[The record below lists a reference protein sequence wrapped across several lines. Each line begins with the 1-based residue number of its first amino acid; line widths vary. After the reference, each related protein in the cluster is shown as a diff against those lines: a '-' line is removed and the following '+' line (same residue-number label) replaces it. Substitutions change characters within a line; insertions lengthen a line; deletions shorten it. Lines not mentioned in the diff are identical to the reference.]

1 MYGAR
6 SCCLA
11 LPLCKEFQ
19 MQNYFLPPRIE
30 FGEGAIQNLG
40 EHVKG
45 LGSKKPL
52 LVSDAGVINA
62 GILAKAID
70 ALEASGLPSATY
82 SDIEP
87 NPTDVSI
94 TDGVEVYKSETC
106 DSVIAV
112 GGGSVMD
119 AAKTIR
125 LLTTHEP
132 PLEPYYADVGGV
144 ERVRGDMPPLIC
156 VPTTAG
162 TGSEVSQGA
171 IITDTSFNTTDRWRK
186 RAIVTPFNMSNIAL
200 LDPGIT
206 LDMPPALTAATGMD
220 AITHGI
226 EAYVATKYHPIAE
239 GVALQALRMLSA
251 NIQKVYHDGRD
262 VTARGEML
270 LGSCMAAF
278 SFQKGLGAV
287 HSLAH
292 QLSTDAPIP
301 HGVANAIL
309 LPPVMEFNFSDAT
322 EKYAEIAR
330 ALGID
335 TSGMDSSEAGNAA
348 IDKIRAFNTE
358 LNMPGGLGAAGL
370 DRQKIPKLAA
380 DAMLDHCHK
389 FNPRVC
395 TEADMVALFEAAF

>member
-1 MYGAR
+1 MH
-6 SCCLA
+6 
-11 LPLCKEFQ
+11 
-19 MQNYFLPPRIE
+19 NYFLPPRIE
-30 FGEGAIQNLG
+30 FGDGTIQNLG
-40 EHVKG
+40 EHVKAFDG
-45 LGSKKPL
+45 KKPL
-52 LVSDAGVINA
+52 LVSDTGVINA
-62 GILAKAID
+62 GILAKAIEALD
-70 ALEASGLPSATY
+70 AVGLSHTTY

-87 NPTDVSI
+87 NPTDISI
-94 TDGVEVYKSETC
+94 TDGVEAYKAEAC
-106 DSVIAV
+106 DVVIAV

-119 AAKTIR
+119 AAKAIR

-132 PLEPYYADVGGV
+132 PLEPYYADVGGL
-144 ERVRGDMPPLIC
+144 ERIRDNMPPLIC

-162 TGSEVSQGA
+162 TGSEVSQGS
-171 IITDTSFNTTDRWRK
+171 IITDTSLNTTDRWRK
-186 RAIVTPFNMSNIAL
+186 RALVTPFNMSNIAL

-206 LDMPPALTAATGMD
+206 LGMPPALTAATGMD

-251 NIQKVYHDGRD
+251 NIQKVYHDGSD
-262 VTARGEML
+262 VAARGEML

-309 LPPVMEFNFSDAT
+309 LPPVMEFNFSHAR
-322 EKYAEIAR
+322 EKYAEVAR

-335 TSGMDSSEAGNAA
+335 TSDMDIDEAGHAA
-348 IDKIRAFNTE
+348 IDKIKAYNIE
-358 LNMPGGLGAAGL
+358 LNMPTGLGAAGL
-370 DRQKIPKLAA
+370 DQEKIPKLGA

-389 FNPRVC
+389 FNPREC
-395 TEADMVALFEAAF
+395 TEEDMVALFEAAF

>member
-1 MYGAR
+1 
-6 SCCLA
+6 
-11 LPLCKEFQ
+11 

-40 EHVKG
+40 EHVKAFE
-45 LGSKKPL
+45 SKKPL

-62 GILAKAID
+62 GILAKAVD
-70 ALEASGLPSATY
+70 ALDASGLSSAIY

-87 NPTDVSI
+87 NPADVSI
-94 TDGVEVYKSETC
+94 TDGVEVYKSEAC

-119 AAKTIR
+119 AAKAIR
-125 LLTTHEP
+125 LLTTHQP

-144 ERVRGDMPPLIC
+144 ERIRGDTPPLIC

-171 IITDTSFNTTDRWRK
+171 IITDTSLSTTDRWRK

-251 NIQKVYHDGRD
+251 NIQKVYHDGGD

-270 LGSCMAAF
+270 FGSCMAAF

-309 LPPVMEFNFSDAT
+309 LPPVMEFNFSYAT

-335 TSGMDSSEAGNAA
+335 TSGMDSSEAGKAA
-348 IDKIRAFNTE
+348 IDKIRAFNAE
-358 LNMPGGLGAAGL
+358 LNMPKGLGDAGL
-370 DRQKIPKLAA
+370 NREKIPKLGA

-395 TEADMVALFEAAF
+395 TEEDMVALFEAAF

>member
-1 MYGAR
+1 
-6 SCCLA
+6 
-11 LPLCKEFQ
+11 

-30 FGEGAIQNLG
+30 FGDGAIQNLG
-40 EHVKG
+40 EHIKSFG
-45 LGSKKPL
+45 CKRPL
-52 LVSDAGVINA
+52 LVSDAGVMNA

-70 ALEASGLPSATY
+70 ALNTSGLTHATY

-87 NPTDVSI
+87 NPTDLSI
-94 TDGVEVYKSETC
+94 NDGVEAYKSEAC
-106 DSVIAV
+106 DVVIAV

-119 AAKTIR
+119 AAKAIR
-125 LLTTHEP
+125 LLTTHAP
-132 PLEPYYADVGGV
+132 PLEPYYADVGGID
-144 ERVRGDMPPLIC
+144 RIRGDMPPLIC

-171 IITDTSFNTTDRWRK
+171 IITDTSLNTTDRWRK

-206 LDMPPALTAATGMD
+206 LGMPPALTAATGMD

-251 NIQKVYHDGRD
+251 NIQKAYHAGSD

-270 LGSCMAAF
+270 LGACMAAF
-278 SFQKGLGAV
+278 AFQKGLGAV

-309 LPPVMEFNFSDAT
+309 LPPVMEFNFSHAT

-335 TSGMDSSEAGNAA
+335 TSDMDNAEAGHAA
-348 IDKIRAFNTE
+348 IDKIKGFNAE
-358 LNMPGGLGAAGL
+358 LNMPKGLGDAGL
-370 DRQKIPKLAA
+370 DRAKIPKLGA

-395 TEADMVALFEAAF
+395 TEADMVALFTAAF

>member
-1 MYGAR
+1 
-6 SCCLA
+6 
-11 LPLCKEFQ
+11 
-19 MQNYFLPPRIE
+19 MQNYLLPPRIE
-30 FGEGAIQNLG
+30 FGDGAIQNLG
-40 EHVKG
+40 EHVKTFEC
-45 LGSKKPL
+45 KKPL

-62 GILAKAID
+62 GILAKAVD
-70 ALEASGLPSATY
+70 ALETSGLMHATY

-87 NPTDVSI
+87 NPTDLSI
-94 TDGVEVYKSETC
+94 TDGVEAYKSEAC
-106 DSVIAV
+106 DVVIAV

-119 AAKTIR
+119 AAKAIR
-125 LLTTHEP
+125 LLTTHDP
-132 PLEPYYADVGGV
+132 PLEPYYADVGGI
-144 ERVRGDMPPLIC
+144 ERIRDDMPPLIC

-171 IITDTSFNTTDRWRK
+171 IITDTSFSTTDRWRK

-206 LDMPPALTAATGMD
+206 LGMPPALTAATGMD

-251 NIQKVYHDGRD
+251 NIEKVYHDGRD

-270 LGSCMAAF
+270 FGSCMAAF

-309 LPPVMEFNFSDAT
+309 LPPVMEFNFSHAT
-322 EKYAEIAR
+322 EKYAEVAR

-335 TSGMDSSEAGNAA
+335 TSNMDSSEAGYAA
-348 IDKIRAFNTE
+348 INKIRAFNTE
-358 LNMPGGLGAAGL
+358 LNMPKGLGEAGL
-370 DRQKIPKLAA
+370 ARKKIPKLGA

>member
-1 MYGAR
+1 
-6 SCCLA
+6 
-11 LPLCKEFQ
+11 

-30 FGEGAIQNLG
+30 FGDGAIQNLG
-40 EHVKG
+40 EHIKSFG
-45 LGSKKPL
+45 CKRPL

-70 ALEASGLPSATY
+70 ALNASGLTHTTY

-87 NPTDVSI
+87 NPTDLSI
-94 TDGVEVYKSETC
+94 NDGVEAYKSEAC
-106 DSVIAV
+106 DVVIAV

-119 AAKTIR
+119 AAKAIR
-125 LLTTHEP
+125 LLTTHAP

-144 ERVRGDMPPLIC
+144 DRIRDDMPPLVC

-162 TGSEVSQGA
+162 TGSEVSQGS
-171 IITDTSFNTTDRWRK
+171 IITDTSLNTTDRWRK

-206 LDMPPALTAATGMD
+206 LGMPPALTAATGMD

-251 NIQKVYHDGRD
+251 NIQKAYHEGGD

-270 LGSCMAAF
+270 LGACMAAF
-278 SFQKGLGAV
+278 AFQKGLGAV

-309 LPPVMEFNFSDAT
+309 LPPVMEFNFSHAT

-335 TSGMDSSEAGNAA
+335 TSDMDNAEAGHAA
-348 IDKIRAFNTE
+348 IDKIRGFNAK
-358 LNMPGGLGAAGL
+358 LNMPKGLGDAGL
-370 DRQKIPKLAA
+370 DRAKIPKLGA

-395 TEADMVALFEAAF
+395 TEADMVALFTAAF

>member
-1 MYGAR
+1 ML
-6 SCCLA
+6 S
-11 LPLCKEFQ
+11 
-19 MQNYFLPPRIE
+19 YFLPPRIE
-30 FGEGAIQNLG
+30 FGDGTIQDLG
-40 EHVKG
+40 EHVKAFDG
-45 LGSKKPL
+45 RKPFV
-52 LVSDAGVINA
+52 VSDAGVINA
-62 GILAKAID
+62 GILAKATEALD
-70 ALEASGLPSATY
+70 AAGLGYATY

-87 NPTDVSI
+87 NPTDLSI
-94 TDGVEVYKSETC
+94 ADGVEVYKTEAC
-106 DSVIAV
+106 DVVVAV

-119 AAKTIR
+119 AAKAIR

-132 PLEPYYADVGGV
+132 PLEPYYSDVGGID
-144 ERVRGDMPPLIC
+144 RIRDDMPPLIC

-162 TGSEVSQGA
+162 TGSEVSQGS
-171 IITDTSFNTTDRWRK
+171 IITDTSLNTTNRWRK
-186 RAIVTPFNMSNIAL
+186 RAIVTPFNMANIAL

-206 LDMPPALTAATGMD
+206 VGMPPALTAATGMD

-239 GVALQALRMLSA
+239 GVALQALKILSA
-251 NIQKVYHDGRD
+251 NIQKVYHDGED
-262 VTARGEML
+262 VEARGEML

-309 LPPVMEFNFSDAT
+309 LPPVMEFNFSHAT
-322 EKYAEIAR
+322 EKYAEVAR

-335 TSGMDSSEAGNAA
+335 TAGMDIDEAGNAA
-348 IDKIRAFNTE
+348 IAKIREYNVA
-358 LNMPGGLGAAGL
+358 LKMPAGLGAAGL
-370 DRQKIPKLAA
+370 DRQKIPKLGA

-389 FNPRVC
+389 FNPRLC
-395 TEADMVALFEAAF
+395 KEADMVALFEAAF

>member
-1 MYGAR
+1 
-6 SCCLA
+6 
-11 LPLCKEFQ
+11 

-30 FGEGAIQNLG
+30 FGDGAIQNLG
-40 EHVKG
+40 EHVKAFDG
-45 LGSKKPL
+45 KKPL
-52 LVSDAGVINA
+52 LVSDIGIINA

-70 ALEASGLPSATY
+70 ALEASGLLSATY
-82 SDIEP
+82 ADIEP
-87 NPTDVSI
+87 NPTDISI
-94 TDGVEVYKSETC
+94 THGVEVYKSEAC
-106 DSVIAV
+106 DVVIAV

-119 AAKTIR
+119 AAKAIR
-125 LLTTHEP
+125 LLTSHAP

-144 ERVRGDMPPLIC
+144 ERIRGDMPPLIC

-171 IITDTSFNTTDRWRK
+171 IITDTSLSTTNRWRK
-186 RAIVTPFNMSNIAL
+186 RAIVTPFNMSDIAL
-200 LDPGIT
+200 LDPEIT
-206 LDMPPALTAATGMD
+206 LGMPPALTAATGMD

-251 NIQKVYHDGRD
+251 NILKVYYDGGD

-270 LGSCMAAF
+270 FGSCMAAF

-309 LPPVMEFNFSDAT
+309 LPPVMEFNFSHAT

-335 TSGMDSSEAGNAA
+335 TSGMDSSEAARAA

-358 LNMPGGLGAAGL
+358 LNMPTGLGDAGL
-370 DRQKIPKLAA
+370 DQKKIPKLGA

-395 TEADMVALFEAAF
+395 TEEDMVALFEVAF

>member
-1 MYGAR
+1 ML
-6 SCCLA
+6 S
-11 LPLCKEFQ
+11 
-19 MQNYFLPPRIE
+19 YFLPPRIE
-30 FGEGAIQNLG
+30 FGDGTIQNLG
-40 EHVKG
+40 EHVKALDG
-45 LGSKKPL
+45 KKPL

-62 GILAKAID
+62 GILAKAIEALD
-70 ALEASGLPSATY
+70 AAGLAHATY

-87 NPTDVSI
+87 NPTDLSI
-94 TDGVEVYKSETC
+94 THGVDVYKTEAC
-106 DSVIAV
+106 DVVIAV

-119 AAKTIR
+119 AAKAIR
-125 LLTTHEP
+125 LLTTHAP

-144 ERVRGDMPPLIC
+144 ERIRGDMPPLIC
-156 VPTTAG
+156 IPTTAG

-171 IITDTSFNTTDRWRK
+171 IITDTTLQTTDRWRK
-186 RAIVTPFNMSNIAL
+186 RAIVTPFNMANIAL

-206 LDMPPALTAATGMD
+206 LGMPPALTAATGMD

-239 GVALQALRMLSA
+239 GVALQSLKMLSA
-251 NIQKVYHDGRD
+251 NIQQVYHNGED

-309 LPPVMEFNFSDAT
+309 LPPVMVFNFSHAT

-335 TSGMDSSEAGNAA
+335 TTDMDSNEAGNAA
-348 IDKIRAFNTE
+348 IDKIREFNTE
-358 LNMPGGLGAAGL
+358 LKMPAGLGAAGL
-370 DRQKIPKLAA
+370 DRVKIPKLGA

-389 FNPRVC
+389 FNPREC
-395 TEADMVALFEAAF
+395 TETDMVALFEAAF

>member
-1 MYGAR
+1 MQ
-6 SCCLA
+6 
-11 LPLCKEFQ
+11 KFQ

-30 FGEGAIQNLG
+30 FGDGAIQNLG
-40 EHVKG
+40 EHVKAFE
-45 LGSKKPL
+45 SKKPL

-62 GILAKAID
+62 GILAKAVD
-70 ALEASGLPSATY
+70 ALAASGLPSATY
-82 SDIEP
+82 SDIDP
-87 NPTDVSI
+87 NPTDISI
-94 TDGVEVYKSETC
+94 TDGVEVYTSEAC
-106 DSVIAV
+106 DAVIAV

-119 AAKTIR
+119 AAKAIR
-125 LLTTHEP
+125 LLTTHAP
-132 PLEPYYADVGGV
+132 PLEPYYADVGGI
-144 ERVRGDMPPLIC
+144 ERIRGDMPPLIC

-206 LDMPPALTAATGMD
+206 LGMPPALTAATGMD

-251 NIQKVYHDGRD
+251 NIQKVYHNGGD

-270 LGSCMAAF
+270 FGSCMAAF

-309 LPPVMEFNFSDAT
+309 LPPVMEFNFSHAT
-322 EKYAEIAR
+322 EKYAEVAR

-335 TSGMDSSEAGNAA
+335 TSGMDDDEAGHAA
-348 IDKIRAFNTE
+348 IDKIRAFNAE
-358 LNMPGGLGAAGL
+358 LNMPKGLGDAGL
-370 DRQKIPKLAA
+370 EEKKIPKLGA

-395 TEADMVALFEAAF
+395 TEKDMVALFEAAF

>member
-1 MYGAR
+1 
-6 SCCLA
+6 
-11 LPLCKEFQ
+11 

-30 FGEGAIQNLG
+30 FGDGAIQNLG
-40 EHVKG
+40 EHIKSFG
-45 LGSKKPL
+45 CKRPL
-52 LVSDAGVINA
+52 LVSDAGVMNA
-62 GILAKAID
+62 GILAKAIE
-70 ALEASGLPSATY
+70 ALHASGLPSVTY
-82 SDIEP
+82 LDIEP
-87 NPTDVSI
+87 NPTDLSI
-94 TDGVEVYKSETC
+94 NDGVAAYKSEAC
-106 DSVIAV
+106 DIVIAV

-119 AAKTIR
+119 AAKAIR
-125 LLTTHEP
+125 LLTTHAP
-132 PLEPYYADVGGV
+132 PLEPYYADVGGI
-144 ERVRGDMPPLIC
+144 ERIRGDMPPLIC

-171 IITDTSFNTTDRWRK
+171 IITDTSLNTTDRWRK

-206 LDMPPALTAATGMD
+206 LGMPPALTAATGMD

-251 NIQKVYHDGRD
+251 NIQKVYHDGGD

-309 LPPVMEFNFSDAT
+309 LPPVMEFNFSHAT

-330 ALGID
+330 VLGID
-335 TSGMDSSEAGNAA
+335 TSSMDNDEAAHAA
-348 IDKIRAFNTE
+348 IDKIRAFNRE
-358 LNMPGGLGAAGL
+358 LNMPKGLGDAGL
-370 DRQKIPKLAA
+370 DRAKIPKLGA

-395 TEADMVALFEAAF
+395 TEADMAALFEAAF

>member
-1 MYGAR
+1 
-6 SCCLA
+6 
-11 LPLCKEFQ
+11 

-30 FGEGAIQNLG
+30 FGDGAIQNLG
-40 EHVKG
+40 EHVKNFG
-45 LGSKKPL
+45 CKRPL

-62 GILAKAID
+62 GLLAKAVD
-70 ALEASGLPSATY
+70 ALNASNLPSATY

-87 NPTDVSI
+87 NPTDLSI
-94 TDGVEVYKSETC
+94 NDGVEAYKSEAC
-106 DSVIAV
+106 DVVIAV

-119 AAKTIR
+119 AAKAIR
-125 LLTTHEP
+125 LLTTHAP
-132 PLEPYYADVGGV
+132 PLEPYYADVGGI
-144 ERVRGDMPPLIC
+144 ERVRDDMPPLIC

-206 LDMPPALTAATGMD
+206 LGMPPALTAATGMD

-226 EAYVATKYHPIAE
+226 EAYTATKYHPIAE

-251 NIQKVYHDGRD
+251 NIQKVYHDGED

-278 SFQKGLGAV
+278 AFQKGLGAV

-309 LPPVMEFNFSDAT
+309 LPPVMEFNFSHAT

-335 TSGMDSSEAGNAA
+335 TSSMDNDEAGRAA
-348 IDKIRAFNTE
+348 IDKIRAFNRA
-358 LNMPGGLGAAGL
+358 LKMPKGLGDAGL
-370 DRQKIPKLAA
+370 DRAKIPKLGA

-395 TEADMVALFEAAF
+395 MEADMVALFEAAF

>member
-1 MYGAR
+1 
-6 SCCLA
+6 
-11 LPLCKEFQ
+11 
-19 MQNYFLPPRIE
+19 MQNYFLPPHIE
-30 FGEGAIQNLG
+30 FGEGAIENLG
-40 EHVKG
+40 EHVKAFDG
-45 LGSKKPL
+45 KKPF

-62 GILAKAID
+62 GILAKATD
-70 ALEASGLPSATY
+70 ALEASGNLSYALY
-82 SDIEP
+82 ADIEP
-87 NPTDVSI
+87 NPTDISV
-94 TDGVEVYKSETC
+94 THGVDIYKTEAC
-106 DSVIAV
+106 DVVIAV

-119 AAKTIR
+119 AAKAIR

-132 PLEPYYADVGGV
+132 PLEPYYSDVGGID
-144 ERVRGDMPPLIC
+144 RIRGDMPPLIC
-156 VPTTAG
+156 IPTTAG
-162 TGSEVSQGA
+162 TGSEVSQGS
-171 IITDTSFNTTDRWRK
+171 IITDTSLNTTNRWRK
-186 RAIVTPFNMSNIAL
+186 RAIVTPFNMASIAL
-200 LDPGIT
+200 LDPEIT
-206 LDMPPALTAATGMD
+206 IGMPPPLTAATGMD
-220 AITHGI
+220 AITHAI
-226 EAYVATKYHPIAE
+226 EAYTATKYHPIAE

-251 NIQKVYHDGRD
+251 NIQQVYHSGED

-309 LPPVMEFNFSDAT
+309 LPPVMEFNFSHVS
-322 EKYAEIAR
+322 EKYAEIAH

-335 TSGMDSSEAGNAA
+335 TRDMDIDEAGHAA

-358 LNMPGGLGAAGL
+358 LNMPAGLGDAGL
-370 DRQKIPKLAA
+370 DRKKIPKLGA

-395 TEADMVALFEAAF
+395 TEADMVALFQTAF

>member
-1 MYGAR
+1 
-6 SCCLA
+6 
-11 LPLCKEFQ
+11 

-30 FGEGAIQNLG
+30 FGEGVIQNLG
-40 EHVKG
+40 EHVKAFK
-45 LGSKKPL
+45 SKKPL
-52 LVSDAGVINA
+52 LVSDAGVIDA
-62 GILAKAID
+62 GLLAKAID
-70 ALEASGLPSATY
+70 ALETSGLPSATY
-82 SDIEP
+82 ADIEP

-94 TDGVEVYKSETC
+94 THGVEVYNPEAC

-119 AAKTIR
+119 AAKAIR

-132 PLEPYYADVGGV
+132 PLEPYYADVGGL
-144 ERVRGDMPPLIC
+144 ERIRGDMPPLIC

-206 LDMPPALTAATGMD
+206 LGMPPALTAATGMD

-251 NIQKVYHDGRD
+251 NIQKVYHDGED

-309 LPPVMEFNFSDAT
+309 LPPVMEFNFSYAT

-358 LNMPGGLGAAGL
+358 LKMPIGLGDAGL
-370 DRQKIPKLAA
+370 DEKKIPKLAA

-389 FNPRVC
+389 FNPRAC

>member
-1 MYGAR
+1 MH
-6 SCCLA
+6 
-11 LPLCKEFQ
+11 
-19 MQNYFLPPRIE
+19 NYFLPPRIE
-30 FGEGAIQNLG
+30 FGDGTIQNLG
-40 EHVKG
+40 EHVKAFDG
-45 LGSKKPL
+45 KKPL

-62 GILAKAID
+62 GILAKAIEALD
-70 ALEASGLPSATY
+70 AVSLSHTTY

-87 NPTDVSI
+87 NPTDISI
-94 TDGVEVYKSETC
+94 TDGVEAYKAEAC
-106 DSVIAV
+106 DVVIAV

-119 AAKTIR
+119 AAKAIR

-132 PLEPYYADVGGV
+132 PLEPYYADVGGL
-144 ERVRGDMPPLIC
+144 ERIRDNMPPLIC

-162 TGSEVSQGA
+162 TGSEVSQGS
-171 IITDTSFNTTDRWRK
+171 IITDTSLNTTDRWRK
-186 RAIVTPFNMSNIAL
+186 RALVTPFNMSNIAL

-206 LDMPPALTAATGMD
+206 LGMPPALTAATGMD

-251 NIQKVYHDGRD
+251 NIQKVYHDGSD

-309 LPPVMEFNFSDAT
+309 LPPVMEFNFSHAR
-322 EKYAEIAR
+322 EKYAEVAR

-335 TSGMDSSEAGNAA
+335 TSDMDIDEAGHAA
-348 IDKIRAFNTE
+348 IEKIKAYNIE
-358 LNMPGGLGAAGL
+358 LNMPTGLGAAGL
-370 DRQKIPKLAA
+370 DREKIPKLGA

-389 FNPRVC
+389 FNPREC
-395 TEADMVALFEAAF
+395 TEEDMVALFEAAF

>member
-1 MYGAR
+1 
-6 SCCLA
+6 
-11 LPLCKEFQ
+11 

-30 FGEGAIQNLG
+30 FGDGAIQNLG
-40 EHVKG
+40 EHVKAFDG
-45 LGSKKPL
+45 KKPL
-52 LVSDAGVINA
+52 LVSDIGIINA

-82 SDIEP
+82 ADIEP
-87 NPTDVSI
+87 NPTDISI
-94 TDGVEVYKSETC
+94 TDGVEVYKSEAC
-106 DSVIAV
+106 DVVIAV

-119 AAKTIR
+119 AAKAIR
-125 LLTTHEP
+125 LLTTHAP

-144 ERVRGDMPPLIC
+144 ERIRSDMPPLIC

-171 IITDTSFNTTDRWRK
+171 IITDTSLSTTHRWRK
-186 RAIVTPFNMSNIAL
+186 RAIVTPFNMSDIAL

-206 LDMPPALTAATGMD
+206 LGMPPALTAATGMD

-239 GVALQALRMLSA
+239 GIALQALRMLSA
-251 NIQKVYHDGRD
+251 NILKVYYDGGD

-270 LGSCMAAF
+270 FGSCMAAF

-309 LPPVMEFNFSDAT
+309 LPPVMEFNFSHAT
-322 EKYAEIAR
+322 EKYAEVAR

-335 TSGMDSSEAGNAA
+335 TGEYG
-348 IDKIRAFNTE
+348 
-358 LNMPGGLGAAGL
+358 
-370 DRQKIPKLAA
+370 
-380 DAMLDHCHK
+380 
-389 FNPRVC
+389 
-395 TEADMVALFEAAF
+395 

>member
-1 MYGAR
+1 ML
-6 SCCLA
+6 S
-11 LPLCKEFQ
+11 
-19 MQNYFLPPRIE
+19 YFLPPRIE
-30 FGEGAIQNLG
+30 FGNGTIQDLG
-40 EHVKG
+40 EHVKALDG
-45 LGSKKPL
+45 KKPL

-70 ALEASGLPSATY
+70 ALDTAGLAHTTY

-87 NPTDVSI
+87 NPTDLSI
-94 TDGVEVYKSETC
+94 TDGVEVYKAEAC
-106 DSVIAV
+106 DVVIAV

-119 AAKTIR
+119 AAKAIR

-132 PLEPYYADVGGV
+132 PLEPYYSDVGGIDQI
-144 ERVRGDMPPLIC
+144 RDDMPPLIC

-171 IITDTSFNTTDRWRK
+171 IITDTSLNTTNRWRK

-206 LDMPPALTAATGMD
+206 VGMPPALTAATGMD

-239 GVALQALRMLSA
+239 GVALQALKMLSA
-251 NIQKVYHDGRD
+251 NIQQAYHDGED
-262 VTARGEML
+262 VEARGEML

-309 LPPVMEFNFSDAT
+309 LPPVMEFNFSHAS
-322 EKYAEIAR
+322 EKYAEVAR

-335 TSGMDSSEAGNAA
+335 TSDMDNDEAGRAA
-348 IDKIRAFNTE
+348 IDKIREYNVE
-358 LNMPGGLGAAGL
+358 LKMPAGLGAAGL
-370 DRQKIPKLAA
+370 DREKIPKLGA

-389 FNPRVC
+389 FNPRPC
-395 TEADMVALFEAAF
+395 KESDMVALFEASF

>member
-1 MYGAR
+1 M
-6 SCCLA
+6 
-11 LPLCKEFQ
+11 
-19 MQNYFLPPRIE
+19 N
-30 FGEGAIQNLG
+30 FGDGAIQNLG
-40 EHVKG
+40 EHVKAFDG
-45 LGSKKPL
+45 KKPF

-62 GILAKAID
+62 GILEKVTD
-70 ALEASGLPSATY
+70 ALEASGNLSFATY

-87 NPTDVSI
+87 NPTDISV
-94 TDGVEVYKSETC
+94 THGVEIYKTEAC
-106 DSVIAV
+106 DVVIAV

-119 AAKTIR
+119 AAKAIR

-132 PLEPYYADVGGV
+132 PAGEVSNLAPYYADVGGV
-144 ERVRGDMPPLIC
+144 ERISGDMPPLIC

-162 TGSEVSQGA
+162 TGSEVSQGS
-171 IITDTSFNTTDRWRK
+171 IITDTSLQTTDRWRK

-206 LDMPPALTAATGMD
+206 LGMPPALTAATGMD

-251 NIQKVYHDGRD
+251 NIQQVYHNGED

-309 LPPVMEFNFSDAT
+309 LPPVMEFNFSHAS

-335 TSGMDSSEAGNAA
+335 TSDMDINEAGHAA
-348 IDKIRAFNTE
+348 IDKIRAYNTE
-358 LNMPGGLGAAGL
+358 LKMPTGLGNAGL
-370 DRQKIPKLAA
+370 DRKKIPKLGA

-389 FNPRVC
+389 FNPRAC
-395 TEADMVALFEAAF
+395 TEEDMVALFEAAF

>member
-1 MYGAR
+1 M
-6 SCCLA
+6 L
-11 LPLCKEFQ
+11 
-19 MQNYFLPPRIE
+19 NYFLPPQIE
-30 FGEGAIQNLG
+30 FGDGAIQNLG
-40 EHVKG
+40 EHVKAFDG
-45 LGSKKPL
+45 KKPF
-52 LVSDAGVINA
+52 LVSDAGVMNA
-62 GILAKAID
+62 GLLAKAAD
-70 ALEASGLPSATY
+70 ALEASDLSFAAY

-87 NPTDVSI
+87 NPTDISV
-94 TDGVEVYKSETC
+94 TDGVEVYKAEAC
-106 DSVIAV
+106 DVVIAV

-119 AAKTIR
+119 AAKAIR

-144 ERVRGDMPPLIC
+144 ERIRGDMPPLIC

-162 TGSEVSQGA
+162 TGSEVSQGS
-171 IITDTSFNTTDRWRK
+171 IITDTSLQTTDRWRK
-186 RAIVTPFNMSNIAL
+186 RAIVTPFNMANIAV

-206 LDMPPALTAATGMD
+206 VGMPPALTAATGMD

-251 NIQKVYHDGRD
+251 NIQQVYHNGED

-270 LGSCMAAF
+270 FGSCMAAF

-309 LPPVMEFNFSDAT
+309 LPPVMEFNFSHAS

-335 TSGMDSSEAGNAA
+335 TSNMDIDEAGSAA
-348 IDKIRAFNTE
+348 IDKIREFNVE
-358 LNMPGGLGAAGL
+358 LNMPAGLGAAGL
-370 DRQKIPKLAA
+370 DRKKIPKLAA

-395 TEADMVALFEAAF
+395 TEADMNALFQAAF

>member
-1 MYGAR
+1 MLQKMLR
-6 SCCLA
+6 
-11 LPLCKEFQ
+11 
-19 MQNYFLPPRIE
+19 YFLPPRIE

-40 EHVKG
+40 DYVKTVAG
-45 LGSKKPL
+45 KKPF

-70 ALEASGLPSATY
+70 ALDTAGFAHATY
-82 SDIEP
+82 SNIEP
-87 NPTDVSI
+87 NPTDISI
-94 TDGVEVYKSETC
+94 ADGVEVYKAEAC
-106 DSVIAV
+106 DVVIAV

-119 AAKTIR
+119 AAKAIR

-132 PLEPYYADVGGV
+132 PLTSYYVDGGGT
-144 ERVRGDMPPLIC
+144 ERIRDNMPPLIC

-171 IITDTSFNTTDRWRK
+171 IITDTSLLTTDRWRK
-186 RAIVTPFNMSNIAL
+186 RAIVTPFNMANIAL

-206 LDMPPALTAATGMD
+206 LGMPPALTAATGMD
-220 AITHGI
+220 AITHSI
-226 EAYVATKYHPIAE
+226 EAYTATKYHPIAE
-239 GVALQALRMLSA
+239 GVALQALKMLSA
-251 NIQKVYHDGRD
+251 HIQHVYHNGED

-278 SFQKGLGAV
+278 AFQKGLGAV

-309 LPPVMEFNFSDAT
+309 LPPVMAFNFSHAT

-335 TSGMDSSEAGNAA
+335 TTGMDIGEAGNAA
-348 IDKIRAFNTE
+348 IAKIRALNIE
-358 LNMPGGLGAAGL
+358 LNMPAGLGAAGL
-370 DRQKIPKLAA
+370 DRRKIPKLGA
-380 DAMLDHCHK
+380 DALLDHCHK
-389 FNPRVC
+389 FNPRAC

>member
-1 MYGAR
+1 M
-6 SCCLA
+6 L
-11 LPLCKEFQ
+11 
-19 MQNYFLPPRIE
+19 NYFLPPQIE
-30 FGEGAIQNLG
+30 FGDGAIQNLG
-40 EHVKG
+40 EHVKAFDG
-45 LGSKKPL
+45 KKPFV
-52 LVSDAGVINA
+52 VSDAGVINA
-62 GILAKAID
+62 GILARATD
-70 ALEASGLPSATY
+70 AVAASGLPFTTY

-87 NPTDVSI
+87 NPTDISV
-94 TDGVEVYKSETC
+94 TAGVEVYKAEAC
-106 DSVIAV
+106 DVVIAV

-119 AAKTIR
+119 AAKAIR

-144 ERVRGDMPPLIC
+144 ERIRGDMPPLIC

-162 TGSEVSQGA
+162 TGSEVSQGS
-171 IITDTSFNTTDRWRK
+171 IITDTSLQTTNRWRK
-186 RAIVTPFNMSNIAL
+186 RALVTPFNMSNIAV

-206 LDMPPALTAATGMD
+206 RGMPPALTAATGMD

-251 NIQKVYHDGRD
+251 NIQQAYHNGED

-309 LPPVMEFNFSDAT
+309 LPPVMEFNFSHAS

-335 TSGMDSSEAGNAA
+335 TTDMDIEEAGHTA
-348 IDKIRAFNTE
+348 IDKIRAYNTE
-358 LNMPGGLGAAGL
+358 LNMPTGLGAAGL
-370 DRQKIPKLAA
+370 DRGKIPKLGA

-395 TEADMVALFEAAF
+395 READMVALFEAAF